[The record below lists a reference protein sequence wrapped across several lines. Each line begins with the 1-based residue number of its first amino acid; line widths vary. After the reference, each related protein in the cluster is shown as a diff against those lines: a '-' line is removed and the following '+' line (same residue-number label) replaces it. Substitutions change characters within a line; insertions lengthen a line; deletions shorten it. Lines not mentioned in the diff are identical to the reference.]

1 MQKMANGKKVLI
13 VEDEANLLDVLRD
26 ELAAAGF
33 EIFKAHDGEE
43 GYKLALEKHPDLIL
57 IDVLMPKMDGI
68 TMFKNIR
75 KHEALKSIPGIIL
88 TNLSD
93 TKTVEDALESGAYD
107 FLVKS
112 DWEPKNLVKRVQEKL
127 GLADKK

>member
-1 MQKMANGKKVLI
+1 MVRKKILI
-13 VEDEANLLDVLRD
+13 VEDEVYLLDVLRD

-33 EIFKAHDGEE
+33 EVFKAHDGEE

-68 TMFKNIR
+68 TMFKNLR
-75 KHEALKSIPGIIL
+75 KQESLKNTPGIIL
-88 TNLSD
+88 TNLND
-93 TKTVEDALESGAYD
+93 TKTIQDALDSGAYD

-112 DWEPKNLVKRVQEKL
+112 DWEPKSLVKRVQEKL
-127 GLADKK
+127 GLAG